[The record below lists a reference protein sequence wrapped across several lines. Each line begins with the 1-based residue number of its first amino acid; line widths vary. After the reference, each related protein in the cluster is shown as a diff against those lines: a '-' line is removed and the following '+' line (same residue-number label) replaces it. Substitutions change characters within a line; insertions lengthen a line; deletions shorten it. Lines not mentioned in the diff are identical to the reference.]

1 MKSLNVYL
9 NRTLEKNY
17 KGDMVLAKKFLE
29 IIDSRLY
36 EFLIKNANIMPM
48 RFVKYI
54 ALFYTDARV
63 RKIYLKRLGVK
74 MGQNTYA
81 NIGFRIVSNDYKMRV
96 IIGDNVSIAPNVVL
110 IACSSA
116 NNGKKINEI
125 AYVKKHLWKEGK
137 IVIENDVWIGANVT
151 ILPGVRVGECAV
163 VGAGSVVTKD
173 VEPYAIVAGNPAR
186 VLQRLKERE

>member
-17 KGDMVLAKKFLE
+17 KGDMVLAKKVLE

-81 NIGFRIVSNDYKMRV
+81 NMGFRIVSNDYKTRV

-125 AYVKKHLWKEGK
+125 AYVKNHLWKEGK